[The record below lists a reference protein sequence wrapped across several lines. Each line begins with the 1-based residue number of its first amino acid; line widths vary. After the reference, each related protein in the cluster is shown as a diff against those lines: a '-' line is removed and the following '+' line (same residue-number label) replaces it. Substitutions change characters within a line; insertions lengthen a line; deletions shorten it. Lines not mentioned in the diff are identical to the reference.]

1 MHGSLRKVIVAGAAY
16 LVALLFLAP
25 YIEMF
30 VTALKPK
37 SEIWAIPALYL
48 PTRFDWNNFVAVW
61 DVAPIATFLQ
71 NSLLIAGFATLI
83 VLAVSLPAA
92 YYMARNRFRGRGLF
106 LVLVLVTQMLAPT
119 ALVIGIYRE
128 VVIVGLVDN
137 LLALVFVDAG
147 FNLAFSIWILNAY
160 FQTIPEEI
168 EEAARLD
175 GCSTFQSLRF
185 VTIPLALPGIVTA
198 VIFTFIAA
206 WNEFVIALT
215 LLQSTETK
223 PITVGITGF
232 IGQYQVEWQFL
243 FAASL
248 IAVVPVVILFAGIER
263 WLAGGLT
270 AGSVK

>member
-1 MHGSLRKVIVAGAAY
+1 
-16 LVALLFLAP
+16 
-25 YIEMF
+25 
-30 VTALKPK
+30 
-37 SEIWAIPALYL
+37 
-48 PTRFDWNNFVAVW
+48 
-61 DVAPIATFLQ
+61 
-71 NSLLIAGFATLI
+71 
-83 VLAVSLPAA
+83 
-92 YYMARNRFRGRGLF
+92 
-106 LVLVLVTQMLAPT
+106 
-119 ALVIGIYRE
+119 
-128 VVIVGLVDN
+128 
-137 LLALVFVDAG
+137 VDAG

>member
-1 MHGSLRKVIVAGAAY
+1 MSRSLRKVIVAGAAY

-48 PTRFDWNNFVAVW
+48 PTRFEWNNFVAVW

-92 YYMARNRFRGRGLF
+92 YYTARNRFRGRGLF

-175 GCSTFQSLRF
+175 GCSTFQSLRL